1 MNILQLLPALNV
13 GGVEKSTVEITR
25 YLSIRGHKVVV
36 VSGGGKYERD
46 ITAAGARHYKLPV
59 GKKNP
64 ITAFQCY
71 HKLKEIIA
79 KENIDIV
86 HARSRVPA
94 IIGYLAAHSTGRVFI
109 TTAHG
114 QYKRHL
120 ISYVMGWGKTVIV
133 ASEVMARHMKDSFS
147 VPVRKIAVI
156 PRGVDLQKFSFVP
169 RSDRAGKP
177 LRLGMICRFT
187 PLKGHVDFLKAVSYV
202 YRHIPNLKVVLMGD
216 IASANP
222 EYMKKIEFT
231 IKRLMLDKIV
241 AVKDSDGDVAETLAG
256 LDVFVSANREQ
267 EAFGRSVIEAQA
279 RGVPVVATR
288 VGGVAENIEDGIT
301 GLLCEPMDPSDMAQ
315 KILRIARER
324 TMAADIADTARK
336 HVEAQFALDKV
347 LGMTLGVY
355 EKALASKS
363 MLVFKMSS
371 LGDII
376 LSVPSLRAVREKF
389 RGFSLKVLVDARFR
403 EVLEGCPY
411 IDEIITCDFRV
422 RDKGKGFWM
431 LAERIR
437 SEDFDVSL
445 DLQNNRRS
453 HLLAF
458 LGAIPERYGF
468 DNGKWSRLLNRKVG
482 LPKKAI
488 DPLSHQLHVLKA
500 MGIKSLEK
508 RLELWPSPDGMG
520 WAEEVLRKGWLQPG
534 QKIVALSLSAS
545 RRWRSKNWGI
555 DKMLELADMLAKEKS
570 IRVVLVGSNESMDDA
585 AEFMRRSTAKPIN
598 AVGKTGI
605 AELIG
610 LLKRCDALIAGDSAP
625 MHIAAAVGTPFV
637 AIFGPTDPARHLPPC
652 DRCRVFAKKA
662 RCSPC
667 YRPAC
672 SKMRC
677 MTNIKP
683 REVFEAVMGI
693 IEQNVR

>member
-1 MNILQLLPALNV
+1 MNILQLLPALNI

-25 YLSIRGHKVVV
+25 YLSIHGHKVVV

-64 ITAFQCY
+64 VTAFQSY

-94 IIGYLAAHSTGRVFI
+94 LIGYFASRNTGKVFI

-114 QYKRHL
+114 QYKKHL

-133 ASEVMARHMKDSFS
+133 ASAIMARHMKDNFG
-147 VPVRKIAVI
+147 VPVRKIVVI
-156 PRGVDLQKFSFVP
+156 PRGVDLDRFSFVP
-169 RSDRAGKP
+169 HTDRAGKP
-177 LRLGMICRFT
+177 LRIGMICRFT

-216 IASANP
+216 ISSANP

-231 IKRLMLDKIV
+231 VKRLMLDKIV
-241 AVKDSDGDVAETLAG
+241 SIKDSDGDVAETLAG

-288 VGGVAENIEDGIT
+288 VGGVAENVEDGLT
-301 GLLCEPMDPSDMAQ
+301 GLLCEAMDPADMAQ
-315 KILRIARER
+315 KILRIAREK
-324 TMAADIADTARK
+324 TLASAIADRARK
-336 HVEAQFALDKV
+336 HVESQFALDKV
-347 LGMTLGVY
+347 LGMTLEAY
-355 EKALASKS
+355 EKAMASKS
-363 MLVFKMSS
+363 VLVFKMSS

-389 RGFSLKVLVDARFR
+389 RGAAVKVLVDARFR

-411 IDEIITCDFRV
+411 IDGIITCDFRV
-422 RDKGKGFWM
+422 RDRGRGFWS
-431 LAERIR
+431 LAEKIR
-437 SEDFDVSL
+437 SEDFDMSL
-445 DLQNNRRS
+445 DLQNNRKS

-458 LGAIPERYGF
+458 LGMIPERYGF
-468 DNGKWSRLLNRKVG
+468 DNGKWSGLLNREAE

-500 MGIKSLEK
+500 MGIKSIEK
-508 RLELWPSPDGMG
+508 RLELWPSAAGAE
-520 WAEEVLRKGWLQPG
+520 WAEDFLRENWLQSG
-534 QKIVALSLSAS
+534 QKVAAFSLTAS
-545 RRWRSKNWGI
+545 KRWRSKNWGI
-555 DKMLELADMLAKEKS
+555 DKMLELADILAREKS
-570 IRVVLVGSNESMDDA
+570 IRVVLVGSNESKEDA

-605 AELIG
+605 SELMG
-610 LLKRCDALIAGDSAP
+610 LLKRCDALITGDSAP
-625 MHIAAAVGTPFV
+625 MHIAAAVDTPFV
-637 AIFGPTDPARHLPPC
+637 AIFGPTDPARHLPPS
-652 DRCRVFAKKA
+652 DRCRVFSKKS

-667 YRPAC
+667 YKPSC

-683 REVFEAVMGI
+683 REVFEAVMEI
-693 IEQNVR
+693 IK